1 MRWYDK
7 NESFLPEGVDFVK
20 KSLIFLLALMLV
32 AVFAL
37 PLMEPAMAEAAPA
50 TNAST
55 YYYDMVSPQVQWCY
69 NYLKDFYDS
78 NPARPEMYSKHFP
91 ISEVWG
97 ADYMAFLRDFAA
109 GDEALKA
116 DHPEYEWK
124 GRVSGAYQEGQDYV
138 IQIDTFEL
146 PTADMQ
152 KRADARVKQIVS
164 AVGTGDRYTK
174 LRKLTDLLIRTS
186 FYDPYLEQINMEGL
200 YSLDTRGHDY
210 NQSSFGLLLEGIAVC
225 DGFSQSV
232 KLLCNELDIPCII
245 IGNRSHAWNLVQ
257 MEDGKW
263 YLLDLT
269 NACALGW
276 DGTLPQTLEDYFQNK
291 FLNNENYF
299 GDYSDPYMVNID
311 GHRYVT
317 EFPDFSAGRYTYT
330 GSTTNFSY
338 TVPASTYTPGAGKFL
353 YKVNRDGKTCTIIHY
368 EGRETGDLTIPGTL
382 DGYTVT
388 AIDAYAFYYC
398 TGFTGK
404 LTLPDSV
411 ESIGRG
417 AFAGCYGLTSVKWP
431 KNLHKIGQGAFVG
444 CKGLTEVTFPDLLD
458 EVGAY
463 AFYDCSNLRTVTF
476 GSHIQTIKYSEDM
489 PNIGAFD
496 KIAANAV
503 IKAPAGSVAQTY
515 ATKHGISF
523 QASGTM
529 CSLRSTDGKYSFDD
543 HVHYKVCQHGGRF
556 DYGTHT
562 NVLNC
567 GESCNVCKA
576 ESCFSQGF
584 MENALTLINEAPA
597 TCNMPAY
604 TGDWQC
610 VCGRTVLWGTYEGE
624 PTGQHAPASNEW
636 HRDSYVHF
644 QLCACGQQLN
654 LAAHTGGTATA
665 TQQAYCSVCGE
676 SYGELDPG
684 YTGTVPPPPVITT
697 PPTATTGTPGT
708 TPITPTSGTPG
719 TTPTTP
725 AVPGMTTVPAVP
737 GSTTVPTVPGM
748 TTVPATNPGG
758 AEPTVPS
765 STGAAGDPTV
775 PEGSKPTTPPE
786 GTTTAAPAGTSANQ
800 PNATGGS
807 SEDPSDPGSPV
818 LTIVLICV
826 GMAAVGAGGFF
837 GFRILQKKKKSS

>member
-1 MRWYDK
+1 M
-7 NESFLPEGVDFVK
+7 K
-20 KSLIFLLALMLV
+20 KSLIFLLALLLV
-32 AVFAL
+32 TVFAL
-37 PLMEPAMAEAAPA
+37 PLMEPATAEAAPA

-55 YYYDMVSPQVQWCY
+55 YYYDMVDSRVQWCY
-69 NYLKDFYDS
+69 NYLKAFYDS
-78 NPARPEMYSKHFP
+78 NPARPEAYSKHFP

-97 ADYMAFLRDFAA
+97 ADYMAFLRDFSA

-124 GRVSGAYQEGQDYV
+124 GRVSGGYQEGQDYV
-138 IQIDTFEL
+138 IQIDTFQL

-186 FYDPYLEQINMEGL
+186 FYDPYLDQINMKGNYNLE
-200 YSLDTRGHDY
+200 SLGHHY
-210 NQSSFGLLLEGIAVC
+210 NQSSYGLLLEGIAVC

-245 IGNRSHAWNLVQ
+245 IGNAGHAWNLVQ

-291 FLNNENYF
+291 FLNNDDQF
-299 GDYSDPYMVNID
+299 GWYGDPYMINID

-317 EFPDFSAGRYTYT
+317 EFPDFSTGRYIYT
-330 GSTTNFSY
+330 GGNTNFSY

-353 YKVNRDGKTCTIIHY
+353 YKINRDGKTCTITHY
-368 EGRETGDLTIPGTL
+368 EGRESGDLTIPGTL
-382 DGYTVT
+382 GGYTVT

-398 TGFTGK
+398 SGFTGK
-404 LTLPDSV
+404 LTIPDTV
-411 ESIGRG
+411 ESIGHG

-431 KNLHKIGQGAFVG
+431 KNLRKIGQGAFVG

-458 EVGAY
+458 EVGPC
-463 AFYDCSNLRTVTF
+463 AFYDCSKLKTVTF
-476 GSHIQTIKYSEDM
+476 GSHIQTIAYSEDL
-489 PNIGAFD
+489 IDTGAFD
-496 KIAANAV
+496 KIASNAV
-503 IKAPAGSVAQTY
+503 LKAPAGSVVQTY
-515 ATKHGISF
+515 ANRHNVSF

-529 CSLRSTDGKYSFDD
+529 CSFRSADGKYSFDD

-556 DYGTHT
+556 DYGVHT

-584 MENALTLINEAPA
+584 MEKALTLINEAPA

-610 VCGRTVLWGTYEGE
+610 VCGRTVRWGTYEGE
-624 PTGQHAPASNEW
+624 PTGQHAPASDEW

-665 TQQAYCSVCGE
+665 TQQARCSVCGE
-676 SYGELDPG
+676 SYGELNPG
-684 YTGTVPPPPVITT
+684 YTGTEPPVVTT
-697 PPTATTGTPGT
+697 RP
-708 TPITPTSGTPG
+708 
-719 TTPTTP
+719 TTPTTG
-725 AVPGMTTVPAVP
+725 AAGTVTT
-737 GSTTVPTVPGM
+737 TPTVPGM
-748 TTVPATNPGG
+748 TTVPTVPGGTTAPTVPATNPGG
-758 AEPTVPS
+758 GEPTVPG
-765 STGAAGDPTV
+765 STGAAGDPTA
-775 PEGSKPTTPPE
+775 PEGSKPTVSPE
-786 GTTTAAPAGTSANQ
+786 GTNAAAPTGTAATQ

-807 SEDPSDPGSPV
+807 QDPSDPGSPV
-818 LTIVLICV
+818 LTIVLVCV
-826 GMAAVGAGGFF
+826 GVAALGAGGFF
-837 GFRILQKKKKSS
+837 GFRILQKKKKSN